1 MSRAPNKLDA
11 LVLAD
16 GLVLDGYRV
25 TRSFSAEARFGLHA
39 RLRRG
44 AVSVAADL
52 VEDSARR
59 SMRDC
64 LHFVGIA
71 FGSASEVRCLIRVA
85 GRLGFVDDRVVS
97 ELTRGYDRVVR
108 ALQALATA
116 LSGRRPEARGPRP

>member
-1 MSRAPNKLDA
+1 
-11 LVLAD
+11 
-16 GLVLDGYRV
+16 LVLDVYRV
-25 TRSFSAEARFGLHA
+25 TRSFPAEERFGLHA
-39 RLRRG
+39 QLRRG
-44 AVSVAADL
+44 AVSAAANL

-59 SMRDC
+59 SMRDH

-97 ELTRGYDRVVR
+97 ELTRGYDRVVC

-116 LSGRRPEARGPRP
+116 LSGPRPEARGPRP